1 MNANRYERELIDRIR
16 DVLLENWDPIGISN
30 NPNLRDEYDLYIPKI
45 LHILKKVSVNKSNIF
60 LCLQEIE
67 IYIMEIP
74 EDPKRIDLTAQI
86 LLNLVSH
93 NL

>member
-1 MNANRYERELIDRIR
+1 MSANRYERELIDRIR
-16 DVLLENWDPIGISN
+16 DVLLENWDPIGIGN
-30 NPNLRDEYDLYIPKI
+30 NPNLRNEYDLYIPRI

-67 IYIMEIP
+67 IHIMEIP